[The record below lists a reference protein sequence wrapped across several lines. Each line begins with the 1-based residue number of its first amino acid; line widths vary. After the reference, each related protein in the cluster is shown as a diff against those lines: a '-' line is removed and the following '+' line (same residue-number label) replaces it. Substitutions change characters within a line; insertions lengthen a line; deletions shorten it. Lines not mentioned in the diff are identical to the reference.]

1 MRPPD
6 TPKRLICSVLA
17 STINREL
24 NTSTDYLPS
33 HVKMKLFRFGYLHT
47 IRNTMNLAIHQI
59 IKHAGIHACC
69 ISHVKHSKAIQ
80 NGTLLDQTYDQL
92 DREDVNTNCAVCPP
106 DHKTVLYY
114 CNSKT

>member
-6 TPKRLICSVLA
+6 TPKRLIYSDSVSALV
-17 STINREL
+17 REL
-24 NTSTDYLPS
+24 NTSTNYLPS

-47 IRNTMNLAIHQI
+47 IRTTKNLAIHQR

-106 DHKTVLYY
+106 DHKTVLYC